1 MSKKPAAPFAPF
13 VLDLAATFR
22 WPVVVR
28 VPSDQDV
35 GKKIKTKFIA
45 EFKHVSEERRME
57 ILKEHRQ
64 ALAAARTPVPADADD
79 GQDDQES
86 DTELAFSLSQKVLAE
101 VLNRCYE
108 IEGPDGQ
115 LIDWSPVVK
124 RALITHQMVWPALY
138 AAYMEAIAQQDPAGN
153 SQPSR

>member
-1 MSKKPAAPFAPF
+1 MSKKPAPAFSPF

-28 VPSDQDV
+28 VPSDQEV

-45 EFKHVSEERRME
+45 GFRHVSEERRME
-57 ILKEHRQ
+57 ILREHRQ
-64 ALAAARTPVPADADD
+64 ALAAARTPAPADADE
-79 GQDDQES
+79 GQEDQAS

-101 VLNRCYE
+101 VLDRCYE
-108 IEGPDGQ
+108 IEGPDRQ
-115 LIDWSPVVK
+115 LIEWSPEVK
-124 RALITHQMVWPALY
+124 RVLITHQMVWPALY